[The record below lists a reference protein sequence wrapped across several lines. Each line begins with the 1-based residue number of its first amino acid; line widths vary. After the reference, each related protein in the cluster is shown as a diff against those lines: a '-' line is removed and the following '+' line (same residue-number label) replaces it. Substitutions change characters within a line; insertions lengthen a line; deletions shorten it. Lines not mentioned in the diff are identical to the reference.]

1 MKRSNGGVLVE
12 DTLHTITHDHCTLT
26 KAAMSEDE
34 RRHAAYIPWP
44 SERCGLI
51 TTFITQRD
59 SPCSSPLPSIA
70 RAAERTRNHRHA
82 CLSLDTMS
90 CGGRVHI
97 MSLRETCIMYA
108 HALLEARARA
118 PSHSIQHT
126 ATACSKGR
134 PTFRAENGG
143 VSGLTRV
150 GFEWGSENLHY
161 IHHVSHLR

>member
-1 MKRSNGGVLVE
+1 ME
-12 DTLHTITHDHCTLT
+12 DTLHTITHDHCTLN

-44 SERCGLI
+44 LESCGI
-51 TTFITQRD
+51 TTTFIAQRD

-82 CLSLDTMS
+82 CRLAHAY
-90 CGGRVHI
+90 GGRVHT
-97 MSLRETCIMYA
+97 MSLRETCTMYA
-108 HALLEARARA
+108 HNILLEAHARA
-118 PSHSIQHT
+118 PSHSIEHT

-134 PTFRAENGG
+134 PTFSAENGG

-150 GFEWGSENLHY
+150 GFEWGSVHLHY